1 MADKSTQQPK
11 GKISVALGGRQ
22 ISLAFLIKIG
32 MLPGMHRFFFFFQLL
47 SHQRQE
53 PHIFKYV
60 SKIKNEYIKFE
71 HILKRTSLPL
81 FGFP

>member
-11 GKISVALGGRQ
+11 GKISVPLGGRQ

-32 MLPGMHRFFFFFQLL
+32 LLPGMQRFFFPLL

-53 PHIFKYV
+53 PHILSMF
-60 SKIKNEYIKFE
+60 
-71 HILKRTSLPL
+71 LKLKMQA
-81 FGFP
+81 